1 MKFRS
6 FIWISGI
13 ALLILG
19 LVQYYYISE
28 TFKTKQEQ
36 FDSKYSGM
44 AKLGLFEFE
53 NRFFDSQEDS
63 IFNVLDDY
71 AYFAIHDVGISNNEV
86 RKDTIY
92 SQIFHEFE
100 TQLNQRSSRDH
111 FLSSYFI
118 STGDDSVFVT
128 RSKLRE
134 LALLSYGEEKEVYRD
149 TLLAN
154 ELLLSEGYLI
164 NSYIIERNYFRM
176 KFDYYISFPQRA
188 EQISKEMILTI
199 ALSFFTMIIV
209 FGVFFMTLRNLLI
222 QKRLSDLKTDFINNM
237 THELKT
243 PLSTISVASSSLAA
257 NQGKLSRDRIV
268 EISEIIKKQN
278 KHLSRLIDRIL
289 DITIWEKDQIR
300 VEREAI
306 LIEPFFE
313 EIIGDF
319 EHTHA
324 SVLLN
329 AGIKLSENEK
339 KFFIDEVHMTTVV
352 NNLLSN
358 AMKYGGDPAEIGI
371 SVTCNHQ
378 LSIKVNDNGPGIPM
392 EEQKHIFEKFFR
404 GKDSKKRAIRGLGLG
419 LYYVKQIVE
428 AHRGEIR
435 LESSSD
441 KGSTFIIEIPE

>member
-36 FDSKYSGM
+36 FDSKYSGL

-63 IFNVLDDY
+63 IFSVLDDY
-71 AYFAIHDVGISNNEV
+71 AYFAIHDAGLSNNAA
-86 RKDTIY
+86 RNDTINN
-92 SQIFHEFE
+92 QVINEFNY
-100 TQLNQRSSRDH
+100 QLNQRISRDH
-111 FLSSYFI
+111 FLRSYFI
-118 STGDDSVFVT
+118 SSGDDSVFVT
-128 RSKLRE
+128 KGVLRE
-134 LALLSYGEEKEVYRD
+134 LALLSYGEEKEVFRD

-154 ELLLSEGYLI
+154 ELPLSNGYLI

-176 KFDYYISFPQRA
+176 KYDYYISFPQRA
-188 EQISKEMILTI
+188 EQISKEMILSIT
-199 ALSFFTMIIV
+199 LSFFTMIIV

-300 VEREAI
+300 VERQAI

-319 EHTHA
+319 EQTHA
-324 SVLLN
+324 GVLFN
-329 AGIKLSENEK
+329 TGIQLVGDEQ
-339 KFFIDEVHMTTVV
+339 KFLIDEVHMTTVV

-371 SVTCNHQ
+371 SVICNHQ
-378 LSIKVNDNGPGIPM
+378 LSIKVKDNGPGIPL

-404 GKDSKKRAIRGLGLG
+404 GKDSKKKAIRGLGLG

-435 LESSSD
+435 LESSTD